1 MTDHATYRDEVG
13 AYLLG
18 ALSDAERAS
27 LEGHLVDCSDCRHE
41 VERLRPAADLLPRSV
56 EQVEPPPSLKR
67 SLMEVVEREAAPQR
81 ERRPLGDRLRNLL
94 GGSLRPAFTAAAVLL
109 AVVVGFAANQ
119 VLGDDDP
126 RTVVATVKQD
136 VLPEASGR
144 LELQGDGEHG
154 AILEVSGMPSLRG
167 GRVYQA
173 WVERDGMIEPQ
184 PTFEV
189 GADGGG
195 AGAVPDDLSDAQA
208 VHLTREPRGGSR
220 APTEDPILTVRL

>member
-1 MTDHATYRDEVG
+1 MTDHTSFKDDVG
-13 AYLLG
+13 AFLLG
-18 ALSDAERAS
+18 ALTDPERAAFERHLAECEQCR
-27 LEGHLVDCSDCRHE
+27 LEVD
-41 VERLRPAADLLPRSV
+41 RLQPAADLLPRSV
-56 EQVEPPPSLKR
+56 EQMEPPASLKR

-81 ERRPLGDRLRNLL
+81 ERRPLGERLRGLL

-119 VLGDDDP
+119 LLSDDDP
-126 RTVVATVKQD
+126 RTVVATVKPN
-136 VLPEASGR
+136 VLPDASGR

-154 AILEVSGMPSLRG
+154 GILEVSGMPPLPG

-220 APTEDPILTVRL
+220 APSEDPILTVRL